1 MNPNFL
7 QTVCQ
12 YVVAIG
18 IILTAIGGLGS
29 YYYGKKVDELK
40 KVTTTP
46 ITQNKIKVVSPLN
59 SPTIGKVENQTINYN
74 TVNSKQ
80 MKSEPKKNN
89 SENEKDKNHK
99 VNVTSYNQQGGIT
112 ANQVNIGSQPR
123 ILNPEVQNQLLQILE
138 SKKGQKITIVS
149 IMGDGE
155 AFSFATQIK
164 NYLIEQGHII
174 SGVDQSVYTEPVMG
188 QIFNPERLEI
198 IIGTKNN

>member
-7 QTVCQ
+7 QTICQ

-29 YYYGKKVDELK
+29 YYYGKKADELK
-40 KVTTTP
+40 NATLTP
-46 ITQNKIKVVSPLN
+46 ITQNKINVVSPLN

-74 TVNSKQ
+74 NLNSKQ
-80 MKSEPKKNN
+80 LKSELKKEN
-89 SENEKDKNHK
+89 SENEKDNHK

-123 ILNPEVQNQLLQILE
+123 ILNLEVQNQLLQILE